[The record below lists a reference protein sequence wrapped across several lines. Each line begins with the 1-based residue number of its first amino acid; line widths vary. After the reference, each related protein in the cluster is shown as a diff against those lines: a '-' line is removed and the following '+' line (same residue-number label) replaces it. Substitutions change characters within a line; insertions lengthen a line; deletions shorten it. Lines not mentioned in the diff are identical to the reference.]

1 MRHFVRTELGINTD
15 LSAEESAEVVMA
27 SQHVR
32 DFQITDDA
40 IQNIRA
46 KTIDIKWKKATRD
59 VDSLQAAVRLA
70 SS

>member
-15 LSAEESAEVVMA
+15 LSAEEAAEVVMA

-40 IQNIRA
+40 IQNIRE